1 MGRWW
6 RRCCGLRHNSLI
18 RLNLDGFLLN
28 LPQLRGT
35 EAVDSLDLS
44 NGSLSA
50 IAIAFLVERNTAL
63 TNLNLLKN
71 CFVTEAATQLGGSNP
86 PATQDAQNPLRLQA
100 RPDGCQLGQ
109 PARQYHR
116 QYTKA
121 PVYLQP
127 ADGILIAADLGV
139 NEVLITLNL
148 SGNSLGPVGGAAI
161 AAALRI
167 NSVVKHVD
175 ASNSGYT
182 AKEMREAGYTR
193 DEAMAMTGISDR
205 AAEAAGYGTFADA
218 KQAGF
223 SLTEMRQAGF
233 RCGDAKQAGFSL
245 TEMRRAGFR
254 CGDARQAGYLPME
267 CQEAGFTHQEAIE
280 ASYGFD
286 ESTWSGRNRRS
297 PSNQE
302 WLRGEASRMRN
313 EGSSCAD
320 LRQARLLAN

>member
-1 MGRWW
+1 M
-6 RRCCGLRHNSLI
+6 
-18 RLNLDGFLLN
+18 
-28 LPQLRGT
+28 
-35 EAVDSLDLS
+35 
-44 NGSLSA
+44 
-50 IAIAFLVERNTAL
+50 
-63 TNLNLLKN
+63 
-71 CFVTEAATQLGGSNP
+71 
-86 PATQDAQNPLRLQA
+86 
-100 RPDGCQLGQ
+100 
-109 PARQYHR
+109 
-116 QYTKA
+116 
-121 PVYLQP
+121 
-127 ADGILIAADLGV
+127 
-139 NEVLITLNL
+139 ITLNL

-233 RCGDAKQAGFSL
+233 RCGDA
-245 TEMRRAGFR
+245 
-254 CGDARQAGYLPME
+254 RQAGYLPME